1 MKRNMARPLGV
12 PALIAIATLSVAG
25 CSRTRNPV
33 TGDSDGQAAS
43 AENSTPWATN
53 GAQVT
58 RFPDEIPYGPDAIVK
73 RDGTQVRRSPGSGE
87 VLATLPAGTDVVKLS
102 THNSEDLVC
111 FDDPTDGGPHLVGWV
126 PQSALAE
133 RTPPPEP
140 PPTPPLTEG
149 DADVPPSPP
158 SPSPGGHHHR
168 HRPPRQ
174 H

>member
-1 MKRNMARPLGV
+1 MARPLDV
-12 PALIAIATLSVAG
+12 PALIVIATLSVAG
-25 CSRTRNPV
+25 CSRTRNGV

-58 RFPDEIPYGPDAIVK
+58 RFSDEIPYGPDAIVK
-73 RDGTQVRRSPGSGE
+73 RDRTEVRRTPGSGE
-87 VLATLPAGTDVVKLS
+87 VVATLPAGTDVVKLS
-102 THNSEDLVC
+102 THNGEDLVC

-133 RTPPPEP
+133 RTPPAEPP
-140 PPTPPLTEG
+140 PPTPPLTDG
-149 DADVPPSPP
+149 DASPP
-158 SPSPGGHHHR
+158 SPSPPGGHHHR
-168 HRPPRQ
+168 HPHGPPRQ